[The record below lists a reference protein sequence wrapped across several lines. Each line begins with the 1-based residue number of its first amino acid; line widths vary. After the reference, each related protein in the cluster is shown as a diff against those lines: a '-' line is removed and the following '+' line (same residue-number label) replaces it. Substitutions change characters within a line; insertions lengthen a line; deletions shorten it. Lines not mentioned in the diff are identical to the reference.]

1 MARRRDVDMISM
13 SMLDS
18 ITCGFGA
25 VILFFMIITA
35 NIDLRSDVQLEDRS
49 AEAARLEL
57 QVEVGR
63 ENLAELREAL
73 AEIVMSLAE
82 RQVAREQLAAEIEKT
97 EEDIRRLLEDESASE
112 ETIEQLRAEL
122 ERLEIEK
129 DSLAARAETD
139 DSTGNFI
146 RQVQGEG
153 YRQYLTGLS
162 MGGQRILILVD
173 ASTSMIDT
181 SLGRVVAR
189 RAEYL
194 AQRAQGRD
202 AVLEAPKWTQV
213 VDSVDWLTAQ
223 IPQGTQFQVIAYNRE
238 AWAVIEGTDGQW
250 LTADDGAQLD
260 RAVQALRNFVPGSC
274 RPGDTTGGP
283 CGATSL
289 HAAMAA
295 MSSLVPSPDNVYL
308 LTDGLP
314 TMGED
319 YPDRAG
325 VTGRERMDHFHRAT
339 RGLPNTI
346 PINVLLYALE
356 GDPRA
361 TVAYWAL
368 TLDTGGSLMAPSED
382 WP

>member
-1 MARRRDVDMISM
+1 MARRRETDLISM
-13 SMLDS
+13 SMLDA

-35 NIDLRSDVQLEDRS
+35 NIDVRSDVELEDRS

-73 AEIVMSLAE
+73 AEIVQSLAE
-82 RQVAREQLAAEIEKT
+82 REVAREQLAAEIEKT
-97 EEDIRRLLEDESASE
+97 EEEIRLLLEDENASE
-112 ETIEQLRAEL
+112 ETIERLRAEL
-122 ERLEIEK
+122 ERLELEK
-129 DSLAARAETD
+129 ESLAAQADTVD
-139 DSTGNFI
+139 ATGNYMREI
-146 RQVQGEG
+146 QGEG

-173 ASTSMIDT
+173 ASTSMLDT
-181 SLGRVVAR
+181 SYGRVVER
-189 RAEYL
+189 RS
-194 AQRAQGRD
+194 QGRE
-202 AVLEAPKWTQV
+202 AVRASPKWHQV

-223 IPQGTQFQVIAYNRE
+223 IPRDTQFQIVAYNRE

-250 LTADDGAQLD
+250 LTASDSAQLD
-260 RAVQALRNFVPGSC
+260 QAVETLRNFVPGTC

-289 HAAMAA
+289 HAAIAA
-295 MSSLVPSPDNVYL
+295 MSSFVPSPDNVYL

-314 TMGED
+314 TMGEE

-325 VTGRERMDHFHRAT
+325 VTGRERMEHFARAT

-361 TVAYWAL
+361 TAAYWAL

>member
-1 MARRRDVDMISM
+1 MDLISM
-13 SMLDS
+13 SMLDA

-35 NIDLRSDVQLEDRS
+35 NIDHRSDIVLEDRS

-82 RQVAREQLAAEIEKT
+82 RQVAREQLAAEIAKT

-122 ERLEIEK
+122 ERLEAEK
-129 DSLAARAETD
+129 ESLARQNATD

-146 RQVQGEG
+146 RNVQGEG

-173 ASTSMIDT
+173 VSTSMLDT
-181 SLGRVVAR
+181 SYFRVVER
-189 RAEYL
+189 RASGPE
-194 AQRAQGRD
+194 AIRA
-202 AVLEAPKWTQV
+202 APKWQQV

-223 IPQGTQFQVIAYNRE
+223 IPQGTQFQIIAYNRE

-250 LTADDGAQLD
+250 LTANDSTQLD
-260 RAVQALRNFVPGSC
+260 QAVETLRNFVPGSC

-283 CGATSL
+283 CGANSL
-289 HAAMAA
+289 HAAIGA
-295 MSSLVPSPDNVYL
+295 MSALVPSPDNVYL

-314 TMGED
+314 TMGAD
-319 YPDRAG
+319 YPDQAG
-325 VTGRERMDHFHRAT
+325 VTGRERMQHFQRAT

-361 TVAYWAL
+361 TAAYWAL
-368 TLDTGGSLMAPSED
+368 TLQTGGSLMAPSED